1 MAPVNDQPAGDRSRL
16 LERFPCSSRTTGFVA
31 LTGLAVA
38 IVLVVVDGQSVGHW
52 AVVAA
57 LVLVALGAW
66 LTMVRPTVSAHDD
79 HLLVRNALTD
89 TTVPWHLVQSVEVRQ
104 VLVVRTEA
112 HTVHGIAVGRSA
124 RQQLR
129 QRRQGTAPS
138 SVGGGLAA
146 PDGPEMRGS
155 DSGGSGGFGSAGQ
168 ERRGDYASMVAQR
181 LSNLIAIHRRQ
192 SMQRPALDKQWRWA
206 EVAAV
211 VGVAVAFALLLVLA
225 VA

>member
-31 LTGLAVA
+31 LAGLAVA
-38 IVLVVVDGQSVGHW
+38 IVLVVIDGQSVGHW

-57 LVLVALGAW
+57 LLLLALGAW
-66 LTMVRPTVSAHDD
+66 LTMVRPTVSAHED

-89 TTVPWHLVQSVEVRQ
+89 TTVPWHLVESVEVRQ
-104 VLVVRTEA
+104 VLVIRTEA

-129 QRRQGTAPS
+129 QRRRGTGPS
-138 SVGGGLAA
+138 SASGGMSA
-146 PDGPEMRGS
+146 PGVPEMRGS
-155 DSGGSGGFGSAGQ
+155 ESGGHGVGSGGQ

-181 LSNLIAIHRRQ
+181 LSNLIAMNRRE
-192 SMQRPALDKQWRWA
+192 SMRLSALDKQWRWA
-206 EVAAV
+206 EVVAV
-211 VGVAVAFALLLVLA
+211 VGVAAAFALLVILA
-225 VA
+225 LA

>member
-1 MAPVNDQPAGDRSRL
+1 VNDQPAGNRSRL

-31 LTGLAVA
+31 LTGLTVA
-38 IVLVVVDGQSVGHW
+38 IVFVVADGRSVGHW

-57 LVLVALGAW
+57 LVLLALGAW

-129 QRRQGTAPS
+129 QRRHGTGGS
-138 SVGGGLAA
+138 SVGGGLSG
-146 PDGPEMRGS
+146 PDGPGMRGS
-155 DSGGSGGFGSAGQ
+155 DSGGSGSSTDQ

-181 LSNLIAIHRRQ
+181 LSNLIAMNRRQ
-192 SMQRPALDKQWRWA
+192 SMQLPALDKQWRWP
-206 EVAAV
+206 EVVAV
-211 VGVAVAFALLLVLA
+211 VGVAVAFILLVVLA